1 MNVTLTWNQLRSAVE
16 FNKLFVSSKMDF
28 YVGYYYPTPTNGNG
42 VNAPRLAKEFN
53 LYVVT
58 LSWSIKTRRMF
69 ANTYQKLQPIH

>member
-1 MNVTLTWNQLRSAVE
+1 MNVALTWNQLCSTQE
-16 FNKLFVSSKMDF
+16 WEN
-28 YVGYYYPTPTNGNG
+28 YYYSGLSFFVAYYYATPTNGNG
-42 VNAPRLAKEFN
+42 VDAPRLAKEFN